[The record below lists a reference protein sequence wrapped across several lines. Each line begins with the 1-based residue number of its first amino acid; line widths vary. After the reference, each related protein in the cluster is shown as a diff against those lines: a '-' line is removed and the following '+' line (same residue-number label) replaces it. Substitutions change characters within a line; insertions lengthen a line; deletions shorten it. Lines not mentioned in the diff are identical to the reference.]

1 MKKFFTF
8 LAASAVAACAM
19 AAPDMSYTITPESG
33 TTVTELSTITLTY
46 PAWDWSD
53 INDNSG
59 IKLTHNGTPLQLDME
74 GSYDGGI
81 FTFKLA
87 EPATAPGEY
96 ELNISSGAICVGMN
110 DGSDYADI
118 EEDLKFKW
126 TIAGESVNLDFTCNS
141 DPADKQAVDG
151 IEAIE
156 YTFPGLDAVEV
167 EAGNPAVKVDGTDLL
182 FSDYSVFCNANKVIL
197 SFEPAISEG
206 EVSVIFPAGSVKG
219 TKDTDQTTNPADI
232 AFSYMVAAPVVY
244 DLTLKIGTPKPN
256 DDGEIDLSSKSM
268 TSPVF
273 YCEVAGLDVAE
284 GTEANVTIKEV
295 NGDFERSARLTKSFG
310 INSNWSYFTANFGS
324 EPSFNGDYVITVA
337 KGAFGN
343 AAWIANP
350 AYGQSNDEIK
360 LTFKVIGAK
369 DYEVNTLEAK
379 ITPDPTATYKSFAD
393 FATVKLTF
401 DTEVTASEEAAG
413 TIVDN
418 GGDFNFTQTKAFTK
432 DGDAFAVTF
441 EAPSNPAALTSYTFS
456 VPAGV
461 FKDANGAGNKEI
473 SVVYT
478 VSDTDGVDMILDE
491 ENAAPVYNLQGV
503 RVNAN
508 ELPAG
513 IYIRNGKKFVV
524 K

>member
-19 AAPDMSYTITPESG
+19 AAPDMSYTITPKNGEE
-33 TTVTELSTITLTY
+33 VTELSTITLKY
-46 PAWDWSD
+46 PAWDMSD
-53 INDNSG
+53 INSASG
-59 IKLTHNGTPLQLDME
+59 VTMTHNGNPIAFNVDISDEPAT
-74 GSYDGGI
+74 

-87 EPATAPGEY
+87 ETATAPGEY
-96 ELNISSGAICVGMN
+96 ELNIESGALCLY
-110 DGSDYADI
+110 SYAEDYADI
-118 EEDLKFKW
+118 EALNFKW

-151 IEAIE
+151 IEGIE

-167 EAGNPAVKVDGTDLL
+167 EAGNPVVKVDGTDLL

-206 EVSVIFPAGSVKG
+206 EVSVTFPAGSVKG
-219 TKDTDQTTNPADI
+219 TKDTDQTTNPVDI

-244 DLTLKIGTPKPN
+244 DLTLAIGTPKPN
-256 DDGEIDLSSKSM
+256 NDGEIDLSSKSM
-268 TSPVF
+268 TNPVF

-310 INSNWSYFTANFGS
+310 INSKWSYFTANFGS
-324 EPSFNGDYVITVA
+324 EPSFNGDYVITVD

-379 ITPDPTATYKSFAD
+379 ITPDPSATYLNFSEI
-393 FATVKLTF
+393 ATVKVSF
-401 DTEVTASEEAAG
+401 DTEVTATAEAAG
-413 TIVDN
+413 TMTCGD
-418 GGDFNFTQTKAFTK
+418 DFNFTQTRAFTQ

-441 EAPSNPAALTSYTFS
+441 TAPDSPAAVAEYGFT

-461 FKDANGAGNKEI
+461 FKDAAGNGNKAI
-473 SVVYT
+473 DVVFNVT
-478 VSDTDGVDMILDE
+478 DTNGVDSVLDE
-491 ENAAPVYNLQGV
+491 ENAAPVYNMQGV
-503 RVNAN
+503 RVNAK

-513 IYIRNGKKFVV
+513 LYISNGKKFVV

>member
-33 TTVTELSTITLTY
+33 TTVTELSTITLEFPGWGY
-46 PAWDWSD
+46 SEVNSRSD
-53 INDNSG
+53 VTM
-59 IKLTHNGTPLQLDME
+59 THNGNPIQFTIED
-74 GSYDGGI
+74 SYTSGI
-81 FTFKLA
+81 FTFKLS
-87 EPATAPGEY
+87 ETATAPGEY
-96 ELNISSGAICVGMN
+96 VLNIESYALGV
-110 DGSDYADI
+110 GSDMDYGDVEA
-118 EEDLKFKW
+118 LNFKW

-141 DPADKQAVDG
+141 DPGDKQAVDG
-151 IEAIE
+151 IEGIE

-167 EAGNPAVKVDGTDLL
+167 EAGNPAVKVNGTDLL

-206 EVSVIFPAGSVKG
+206 EVSVTFPAGSVKG

-268 TSPVF
+268 TNPVF

-310 INSNWSYFTANFGS
+310 INSSWSYFTANFGS

-379 ITPDPTATYKSFAD
+379 ITPDPSATYLNFSEI
-393 FATVKLTF
+393 ATVKVSF
-401 DTEVTASEEAAG
+401 DTEVTATAEAAG
-413 TIVDN
+413 TMTCGD
-418 GGDFNFTQTKAFTK
+418 DFNFTQTRAFTK

-441 EAPSNPAALTSYTFS
+441 NAPDTPAAVAEYGFT

-461 FKDANGAGNKEI
+461 FKDAAGNGNKAI
-473 SVVYT
+473 DVVFNVT
-478 VSDTDGVDMILDE
+478 DTNGVDSVLDE
-491 ENAAPVYNLQGV
+491 ENAAAVYNMQGV
-503 RVNAN
+503 RVNAK

-513 IYIRNGKKFVV
+513 LYISNGKKFVV